1 MTTHEIPN
9 RKFGVEI
16 EFLTTLSQENIR
28 DHLLTAGVPAI
39 TSQGNNKTTSTSWK
53 VATDG
58 SLPDGQG
65 LELVSPVLCGQN
77 GIDQIRKVCEIL
89 SGLGL
94 SVSKACG
101 LHVHVDVRDLRDV
114 DILHIVTRYSAFE
127 SDIDSW
133 MPQSRRGSNNS
144 MCLPASKT
152 LGIFQSD
159 DFKKLSGGQI
169 RQRLGT
175 PDTYDR
181 RRYSKVNLCP
191 FIRQGTVEFRH
202 HSGTVNATKIEN
214 WVRFVVAFTEA
225 SKVKTVSR
233 SVQEFVPVG
242 PDGRVRRTNSILTK
256 FELLA
261 NLLGSNYSVSTAKI
275 ALTLDISESSV
286 PSYISNFRNKYNLYI
301 KCSPRTGEYR
311 SYESGI
317 EAKVKE
323 INGLSAE
330 GPVIPATRMVTRE
343 VTEADVSVGTIWD
356 GIPLGV
362 QSFYKE
368 RAMELA

>member
-1 MTTHEIPN
+1 MTTPTN
-9 RKFGVEI
+9 MSPRKFGVEI
-16 EFLTTLSQENIR
+16 EFKTPLSQQEIS
-28 DHLLTAGVPAI
+28 DLLNNAGLSAV
-39 TSQGNNKTTSTSWK
+39 TTYGSNKTTSSSWK

-58 SLPDGQG
+58 SLTQG
-65 LELVSPVLCGQN
+65 FEIVSPVLCGED
-77 GIDQIRKVCEIL
+77 GIRQIHKVCEII
-89 SGLGL
+89 SGLGMTVDR
-94 SVSKACG
+94 SCG
-101 LHVHVDVRDLRDV
+101 LHVHVDVSDLRDV
-114 DILHIVTRYSAFE
+114 DILHIVTRYSTFE
-127 SDIDSW
+127 SEIDSW
-133 MPQSRRGSNNS
+133 MPRSRRASVNGT
-144 MCLPASKT
+144 CGPATGT
-152 LGIFQSD
+152 LGIFQPD

-261 NLLGSNYSVSTAKI
+261 NLLECNYSVSTAMI
-275 ALTLDISESSV
+275 AATLDISESSV
-286 PSYISNFRNKYNLYI
+286 PSYMSNFRNKYNIYV

-311 SYESGI
+311 SYESCI

-323 INGLSAE
+323 INGLSAD